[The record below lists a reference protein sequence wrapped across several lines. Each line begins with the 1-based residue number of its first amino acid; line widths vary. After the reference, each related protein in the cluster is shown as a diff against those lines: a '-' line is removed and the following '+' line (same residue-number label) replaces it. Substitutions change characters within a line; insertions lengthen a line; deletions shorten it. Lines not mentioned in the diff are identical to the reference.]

1 MHSRKYLWALSV
13 AILFYAGAPNDA
25 AAAECQS
32 PDDAGSFEVN
42 VKVDVGQPTIYNH
55 RTRAQLSGASSV
67 HGRRRNILGTMQGNV
82 DLRWF
87 INYKVNEVS
96 NGTCFWV
103 ASADVELSYHQLD
116 VNIAAE
122 YEPGSCQY
130 EAILE
135 HEFEHVAVAQ
145 QIMSPYAQ
153 QIEQALTTLSIP
165 TPDLPSIADSPAQAR
180 AEVQEVF
187 RRVLLPVRDQMNQ
200 LVRARQADVDTPE
213 NYRWTFKKCR
223 RW

>member
-1 MHSRKYLWALSV
+1 V
-13 AILFYAGAPNDA
+13 AGAN
-25 AAAECQS
+25 
-32 PDDAGSFEVN
+32 
-42 VKVDVGQPTIYNH
+42 
-55 RTRAQLSGASSV
+55 
-67 HGRRRNILGTMQGNV
+67 
-82 DLRWF
+82 
-87 INYKVNEVS
+87 
-96 NGTCFWV
+96 
-103 ASADVELSYHQLD
+103 VELSYHQLD

-135 HEFEHVAVAQ
+135 HELEHVAVAQ

-165 TPDLPSIADSPAQAR
+165 TPDLPSIADSPDQAR